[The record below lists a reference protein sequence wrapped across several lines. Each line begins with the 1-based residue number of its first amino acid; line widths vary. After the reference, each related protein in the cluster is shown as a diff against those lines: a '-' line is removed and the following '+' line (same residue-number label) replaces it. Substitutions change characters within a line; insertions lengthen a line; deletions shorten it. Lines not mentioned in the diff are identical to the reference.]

1 MLTYDARLNFLALKA
16 YPFTVF
22 FTQSNPE
29 VATGSTGRFDTV
41 NNSYGIYGRLK
52 KPLLPVDV
60 NWRASHEESK
70 GSGFD
75 TLIDDS
81 TDRANVNTS
90 MRYKRNHDIGLGLN
104 WLQRESRSGSPGLP
118 IRETRNE
125 TISSNVSVK
134 SVFGSRKQSRLSQNL
149 GLSRRQEEIVG
160 AETLEIEQLNYIGNL
175 SWNHS
180 DRASSSGSYA
190 MYDNERGTTWNRGQT
205 LRASTQFRLLQGLTL
220 NGGGSLSRSE
230 TPDILRDANSI
241 LFGAGYGWS
250 LPFGRL
256 STTVSLGASRTD
268 QKSASDTA
276 EVFEESV
283 ILNGLVPV
291 ALREEFVVTS
301 SVTVTNVDRTQVFI
315 EDTDYRL
322 VTIGSTTTLER
333 LVTGSIID
341 GQEVLVS
348 YDFRTG
354 GTVEY
359 GSRTQSVGANLSFST
374 RGSLFV
380 SLSNYS
386 NDVLSGAATT
396 PLNDRT
402 TLDTGGKIDL
412 PLTGAWSFG
421 GEVRYTKEDQDISP
435 FVRTSMD
442 AYVQLP
448 RYWKTRVRF
457 GISSERINY
466 EISREDVARVNFRL
480 NIDSRL
486 PGGMILV
493 YSGIYS
499 EGDSSGISSEDQRHN
514 LRLDWRYRLV
524 VFSLNATKSDVV
536 QGESRRE
543 DTRVFAKLSRYF

>member
-1 MLTYDARLNFLALKA
+1 MTGVNGELSIRYAFDERSDSRASEGFASDSTRWQQGLSIRTRSYVYHPALLEMFISAGSIFAQNSYDSNPGTSDRLLTYDARLNFLALKA

-301 SVTVTNVDRTQVFI
+301 SVTVC
-315 EDTDYRL
+315 
-322 VTIGSTTTLER
+322 
-333 LVTGSIID
+333 
-341 GQEVLVS
+341 
-348 YDFRTG
+348 
-354 GTVEY
+354 
-359 GSRTQSVGANLSFST
+359 
-374 RGSLFV
+374 
-380 SLSNYS
+380 
-386 NDVLSGAATT
+386 
-396 PLNDRT
+396 
-402 TLDTGGKIDL
+402 
-412 PLTGAWSFG
+412 
-421 GEVRYTKEDQDISP
+421 RYQQRDCDQC
-435 FVRTSMD
+435 
-442 AYVQLP
+442 
-448 RYWKTRVRF
+448 
-457 GISSERINY
+457 
-466 EISREDVARVNFRL
+466 
-480 NIDSRL
+480 
-486 PGGMILV
+486 
-493 YSGIYS
+493 
-499 EGDSSGISSEDQRHN
+499 
-514 LRLDWRYRLV
+514 
-524 VFSLNATKSDVV
+524 
-536 QGESRRE
+536 
-543 DTRVFAKLSRYF
+543 